1 MGLISPQLFLPR
13 LIECCFNIPRLSTLK
28 EKAMSN
34 KDDLLAKFGERVRT
48 LRKEKTKYSQEGFAF
63 YIGMERSQYSKIE
76 RGLKDVRLT
85 SVARIAFGLGLTP
98 SELLDGIATD
108 DETLYEIKEIKKKN

>member
-1 MGLISPQLFLPR
+1 
-13 LIECCFNIPRLSTLK
+13 
-28 EKAMSN
+28 MSN

-48 LRKEKTKYSQEGFAF
+48 LRKERTKYSQEGFAF

-108 DETLYEIKEIKKKN
+108 DEILYEIKEIEKES